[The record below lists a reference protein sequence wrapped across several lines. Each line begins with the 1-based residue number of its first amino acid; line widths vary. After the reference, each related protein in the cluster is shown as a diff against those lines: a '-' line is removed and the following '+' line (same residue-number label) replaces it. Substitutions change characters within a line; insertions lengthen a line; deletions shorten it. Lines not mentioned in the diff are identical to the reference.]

1 VNGFLYGESTNHR
14 SPASAA
20 LRLGRLF
27 TFLPNA
33 TSILFTIH
41 RSLFTFFTLLLF
53 LSACRRNDDL
63 DARIRAEIQPFKGKV
78 WIYAKN
84 LDTGKTYSLDG
95 DLRVRTASTIKLA
108 IMVEAFARVA
118 EGRAHWSDEI
128 IMTKEKKQP
137 DGGVLQELADGT
149 RLTLRD
155 VVNLMIVVSD
165 NTGANL
171 ALDFLT
177 ADAVNA
183 RMDSLGL
190 KSTRSLRKIGG
201 GGESKAYGDPVNKG
215 FGIGVS
221 TPHEMVSLME
231 KLEHG
236 EIVSPEV
243 SREMI
248 ALLKRQ
254 QYHLGIGRS
263 LNSVEIEIAS
273 KFGSLDAL
281 RSDVGIIYSKRGPIA
296 MAITCDQMP
305 EVDWTEDN
313 PAYHLMSDLS
323 NILID
328 GLGR

>member
-1 VNGFLYGESTNHR
+1 MISKRHIARHAWRKRY
-14 SPASAA
+14 SPFADHYSRTAGVVTA
-20 LRLGRLF
+20 IGIAF
-27 TFLPNA
+27 G
-33 TSILFTIH
+33 
-41 RSLFTFFTLLLF
+41 LLF
-53 LSACRRNDDL
+53 VLNGCRRDNDL
-63 DARIRAEIQPFKGKV
+63 DARIRAEIQPFKGRV

-84 LDTGKTYSLDG
+84 LATGKTYSVDG

-118 EGRAHWSDEI
+118 EGRAKWSDEI
-128 IMTKEKKQP
+128 VLTKEKKQP
-137 DGGVLQELADGT
+137 DGGVLQELADDT

-155 VVNLMIVVSD
+155 AVNLMIVVSD

-190 KSTRSLRKIGG
+190 KNTRSLRKING
-201 GGESKAYGDPVNKG
+201 GGESKAYSDPENKG

-231 KLEHG
+231 KLERG
-236 EIVSPEV
+236 EVVSPEA

-254 QYHLGIGRS
+254 QYHEGIGRS
-263 LNSVEIEIAS
+263 LKGVEIAN
-273 KFGSLDAL
+273 KPGSLDAL
-281 RSDVGIIYSKRGPIA
+281 RSDVAIVYSKHGPIA

-305 EVDWTEDN
+305 EIDWTYDN
-313 PAYHLMSDLS
+313 PALLLISRLS

-328 GLGR
+328 GLSE